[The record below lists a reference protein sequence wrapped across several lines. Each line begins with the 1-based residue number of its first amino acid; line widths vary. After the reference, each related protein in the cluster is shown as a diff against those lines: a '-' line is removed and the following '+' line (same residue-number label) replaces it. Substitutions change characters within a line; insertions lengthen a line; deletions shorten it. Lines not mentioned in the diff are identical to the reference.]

1 MFNVR
6 EVVVAPGDER
16 PFVAA
21 EWADALVIVASGEIE
36 LRCAGGTRRRFA
48 QGDLL
53 WFDDVPLCALHN
65 PGGEPA
71 VLLAVSRANTLP
83 V

>member
-1 MFNVR
+1 MFAVG
-6 EVVVAPGDER
+6 VVAVAPGAER

-21 EWADALVIVASGEIE
+21 EWTDALVIVERGVIE
-36 LRCAGGTRRRFA
+36 LCGAGGTRRRFA
-48 QGDLL
+48 RGDLL
-53 WFDDVPLCALHN
+53 WLSGVPLRALHN

-71 VLLAVSRANTLP
+71 VLLAVARTNTLP